1 MQHVVVFC
9 GARHGTD
16 PVHTEAARRLGTA
29 LAASGR
35 TLVYGGGHVGLM
47 GEVADGA
54 LAAGG
59 RVVGVIPHFM
69 VERELAHGEL
79 SELVVVDSMHTRKA
93 KMAELAD
100 AFIAMPGGFGTL
112 DELFEILTW
121 AQIGLHGKPV
131 ALLNTHGYFDG
142 LLAFM
147 RTAAQE
153 GFVRMDEVE
162 RLVVD
167 ADVAL
172 LLQRLAAI
180 PVSDAGWRRHDVRTH
195 G

>member
-1 MQHVVVFC
+1 MQKVVVFC

-16 PVHTEAARRLGTA
+16 PIHTHAARAMGAA

-35 TLVYGGGHVGLM
+35 ALVYGGGHVGLM
-47 GEVADGA
+47 GELADGV
-54 LAAGG
+54 LDAGG
-59 RVVGVIPHFM
+59 QAIGVIPHFM
-69 VERELAHGEL
+69 VERELAHGGL
-79 SELVVVDSMHTRKA
+79 TELVVVDSMHTRKA
-93 KMAELAD
+93 RMAELGD

-131 ALLNTHGYFDG
+131 GLLNTAGYFDT

-147 RTAAQE
+147 RNAANL
-153 GFVRMDEVE
+153 GFVNPVEVE
-162 RLVVD
+162 RLVLASDPARLLD
-167 ADVAL
+167 A
-172 LLQRLAAI
+172 LAAI
-180 PVSDAGWRRHDVRTH
+180 PVSDAHWRRGELFER

>member
-16 PVHTEAARRLGTA
+16 PAHTEAARRLGAA
-29 LAASGR
+29 LATSGR

-47 GEVADGA
+47 GEMADGA

-59 RVVGVIPHFM
+59 KVVGVIPHFM

-167 ADVAL
+167 ADVAM

>member
-16 PVHTEAARRLGTA
+16 PAHTAAARQLGAA
-29 LAASGR
+29 LAAGGR

-59 RVVGVIPHFM
+59 RVIGVIPHFM
-69 VERELAHGEL
+69 VERELAHGGL

-93 KMAELAD
+93 RMAELAD
-100 AFIAMPGGFGTL
+100 AFVAMPGGFGTL

-131 ALLNTHGYFDG
+131 ALLNTLGYFDG
-142 LLAFM
+142 LLAYM
-147 RTAAQE
+147 RTAAQG

-167 ADVAL
+167 ADVET

-180 PVSDAGWRRHDVRTH
+180 PVHDAGWRRHDVRTH